1 MTLIYVVITALVFTT
16 LELVSKLIADQVNPF
31 AITFWRC
38 MIGALVLMPFA
49 LFKTKKQKIQINMK
63 DIGMS

>member
-31 AITFWRC
+31 AITCLRYC
-38 MIGALVLMPFA
+38 NSVCIALIASLDFISA
-49 LFKTKKQKIQINMK
+49 
-63 DIGMS
+63 